1 MFDIPCP
8 CILTMVLYKPICKK
22 EFLNQIMKTLSF
34 IQKKNNCNKMKKG
47 STFGKLSQS
56 MCFYGVKKCLIS
68 FKLSL

>member
-1 MFDIPCP
+1 MHTD
-8 CILTMVLYKPICKK
+8 
-22 EFLNQIMKTLSF
+22 NGF
-34 IQKKNNCNKMKKG
+34 IQTNMQKRISEPNNENFEFHPKKNNCNKMKKG